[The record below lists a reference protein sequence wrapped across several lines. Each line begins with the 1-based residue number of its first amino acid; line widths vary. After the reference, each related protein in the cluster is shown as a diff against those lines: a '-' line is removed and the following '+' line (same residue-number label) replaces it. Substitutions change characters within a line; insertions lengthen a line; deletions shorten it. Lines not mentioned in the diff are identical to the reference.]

1 MAIARSV
8 SAIRAAAVDVAPI
21 FWVGEDVCVG
31 VREAVAVLEG
41 VILRVVVG
49 VRLGV
54 TVEVDVGVRV
64 NVLVGDAV

>member
-1 MAIARSV
+1 
-8 SAIRAAAVDVAPI
+8 VDVAPI